1 MEKDSARYRST
12 KIDISSLLNRKDEH
26 DGNKMNLDVLL
37 VSREEPRKSHRP
49 YLHENKD
56 AREVRHLSPGEYI
69 VVISMV
75 ITSLYLMVTS
85 FFPLVYNVVTSFE
98 PVNFMMNLFY
108 FILGIGVLSG
118 AFLVF
123 KKETHLEHVADDTF
137 DEVIYKRLE
146 PVLRDV
152 AEVQVGLNGVNNT
165 LEMMNINIEKM
176 GSIKAAAPQP
186 LQKPLSMEV
195 PSQTT
200 MYIKY
205 VVLINVTLATFLFM
219 LQYPLEYI
227 PYAVTVLYL
236 IWWAVIT
243 GEFKLWNV
251 ESVWMWAFVPILILP
266 VYTIIM
272 NAYLRDYQ
280 MFGSLFIGLVAYV
293 ILYYSYCTNMVQ
305 GVLPL
310 NLHIAL
316 REFKTK
322 LKEKTEGTRD
332 EDRKTS
338 DFLPRMELSLPV
350 NINLYQIGIYLVIGS
365 ILLFAVAWFG
375 FSIENGLIS
384 NVSWEA
390 LGMEQFVWKSLYS
403 YTLTFLG
410 ILLLGTGFGIVLKFR
425 RIQY

>member
-12 KIDISSLLNRKDEH
+12 KINISSLLNHEEERANQLNLSAILGSRDETRTTKKPFILE
-26 DGNKMNLDVLL
+26 D
-37 VSREEPRKSHRP
+37 RE
-49 YLHENKD
+49 N
-56 AREVRHLSPGEYI
+56 REVRHLSPGEYI

-75 ITSLYLMVTS
+75 ITALYLMVTS
-85 FFPLVYNVVTSFE
+85 FFPLVYNIVTSFE
-98 PVNFMMNLFY
+98 PVNFLMNLFY

-152 AEVQVGLNGVNNT
+152 AEVQVGLTGVHNT
-165 LEMMNINIEKM
+165 LEMMNINLEKM
-176 GSIKAAAPQP
+176 GTEKEPATSPIQQTMSVEAPA
-186 LQKPLSMEV
+186 
-195 PSQTT
+195 QTN
-200 MYIKY
+200 MYLKY
-205 VVLINVTLATFLFM
+205 VVLINITLATFLFM

-227 PYAVTVLYL
+227 PYTVTVLYL
-236 IWWAVIT
+236 VWWAVIT

-251 ESVWMWAFVPILILP
+251 EPVWMWAFVPILILP

-293 ILYYSYCTNMVQ
+293 ILYYSYCTNMVR
-305 GVLPL
+305 GVLPF

-316 REFKTK
+316 REFKEK
-322 LKEKTEGTRD
+322 LQEKTEETQDKGL
-332 EDRKTS
+332 KTGES
-338 DFLPRMELSLPV
+338 LPRMELKMPINL
-350 NINLYQIGIYLVIGS
+350 NLYQIGIYLVIGS
-365 ILLFAVAWFG
+365 IVLFAAAWFG
-375 FSIENGLIS
+375 FSIENGLIP
-384 NVSWEA
+384 NVTWEA
-390 LGMEQFVWKSLYS
+390 FGMEQFAWESLYS
-403 YTLTFLG
+403 YTLTFIG

-425 RIQY
+425 RN

>member
-12 KIDISSLLNRKDEH
+12 KINISSLLNQEEGRAS
-26 DGNKMNLDVLL
+26 NKLDLDVL
-37 VSREEPRKSHRP
+37 VGSRDDSRSPPEPFIV
-49 YLHENKD
+49 ENKEVK
-56 AREVRHLSPGEYI
+56 EVRHLSPGEYI

-98 PVNFMMNLFY
+98 PVNFIMNVFY
-108 FILGIGVLSG
+108 FILGIGVLAG

-123 KKETHLEHVADDTF
+123 KKETHLEHIADDTF

-152 AEVQVGLNGVNNT
+152 AEVQVGLTGVHNT

-176 GSIKAAAPQP
+176 GHEKETTSLSVQQP
-186 LQKPLSMEV
+186 SSLEM
-195 PSQTT
+195 PSQTN
-200 MYIKY
+200 MYLKY

-227 PYAVTVLYL
+227 PYTVTVLYL

-251 ESVWMWAFVPILILP
+251 EPVWMWAFVPILILP

-293 ILYYSYCTNMVQ
+293 IVYYSYCTNMVR
-305 GVLPL
+305 GVLPF

-316 REFKTK
+316 REFKEK
-322 LKEKTEGTRD
+322 LKEKTEETQNDGIKTR
-332 EDRKTS
+332 ES
-338 DFLPRMELSLPV
+338 LPRMELKMPINL
-350 NINLYQIGIYLVIGS
+350 NLYQIGIYLVIGS
-365 ILLFAVAWFG
+365 IVLFAAAWFG
-375 FSIENGLIS
+375 FSIENGLIP
-384 NVSWEA
+384 NVTWEA
-390 LGMEQFVWKSLYS
+390 LGMEQFAWDSLYS

-425 RIQY
+425 RK

>member
-12 KIDISSLLNRKDEH
+12 KIDISSLLNREDEPV
-26 DGNKMNLDVLL
+26 GNKMNLGVLL
-37 VSREEPRKSHRP
+37 GSREESRKSHQP
-49 YLHENKD
+49 YLLENKD
-56 AREVRHLSPGEYI
+56 ARKVRHISPGEYI

-152 AEVQVGLNGVNNT
+152 AEVQVGLNGVHNT
-165 LEMMNINIEKM
+165 LEMMNLNIEKM
-176 GSIKAAAPQP
+176 GSVKVPAQQSVQTIPS
-186 LQKPLSMEV
+186 LEM
-195 PSQTT
+195 PSQTA

-243 GEFKLWNV
+243 GEFKLWSV

-293 ILYYSYCTNMVQ
+293 ILYYSYCTNMVR
-305 GVLPL
+305 GVLPF

-322 LKEKTEGTRD
+322 LKEKTD
-332 EDRKTS
+332 ENKAEKKPGES
-338 DFLPRMELSLPV
+338 LPRIELKLPV
-350 NINLYQIGIYLVIGS
+350 NLNLYQIGIYLIIGS
-365 ILLFAVAWFG
+365 IVLFAVAWFG
-375 FSIENGLIS
+375 FSIENGLIP
-384 NVSWEA
+384 NVTWEA
-390 LGMEQFVWKSLYS
+390 LGMEQFVWKPLYS

-410 ILLLGTGFGIVLKFR
+410 ILLLGTGFGVVLKFR
-425 RIQY
+425 RSQY